1 MIILSGNRVITFF
14 IKRCHLSVLSNIS
27 YFIFIF
33 FIASSNLI
41 SQNLKRK
48 TFEHLTPDQ
57 GMSQYIVLCMIQD
70 RTGYLWFGTFRG
82 VDRYDGKGFTSYKP
96 IPGNPNSISS
106 GSVQALCE
114 DKDGNIWIGTSLG
127 LDKLDPSTGNF
138 THHLIQPVSEGVDLD
153 NYVLSICEDEDGLL
167 WVGTA
172 DGLNKFDK
180 TSGKFKTFK
189 HNKTDTASIS
199 DNYVHALLI
208 SSDGSLWVGTGNGLN
223 KLDRKT
229 GKFIHYWQDPKKQNG
244 SVRIEWYNTME
255 YSNPYQINFIYEDNS
270 GMLWLCTNGEGL
282 IEFNPNDGSYKTYK
296 HNPNNP
302 QSLSSNDIKGISQ
315 DQDGIY
321 WIATKF
327 NGLNTFNKQ
336 ANTFTHYYEDVFDPG
351 SLSVN
356 MVSAINCE
364 RSGTIWV
371 ASFAGVNK
379 IDRKNYP
386 FKQYNSVEGSWDKSI
401 STFVTGIVK
410 RYDDKLWI
418 EERYGNMLLFD
429 PVAETFTRQFNK
441 NQTGETYLAEDD
453 LGNIWIASRS
463 GGIYVKE
470 KNGNKTKIKYDTGE
484 EFNQQINCIYTP
496 PSNDTAW
503 VGTLQGGIYFIY
515 KPDKTISLFESV
527 NTTIKCIYKDSYGL
541 LWVGTKDDGVIQ
553 YSESLKKFTL
563 FQSDINDH
571 SSISGNF
578 ISTIYEDK
586 NGDVWFGTNIG
597 LNKFIRSSESFIHF
611 AEEEGLPDNTIYD
624 IKGDAQGNL
633 WFPTNKGISKLN
645 SQTGQI
651 KNYDLTYGFTSN
663 RFYFTGAQTK
673 NGEIYF
679 GGPGG
684 LTRFHP
690 DSIKD
695 NPYIPP
701 IVITSFRIFDQ
712 PIFFG
717 NSVQLAYDKNFLSF
731 EFAALSY
738 LSPERNQY
746 AYKMEGVDKDWVYSG
761 TRHFASY
768 PNLAPGDYTFRVKGS
783 NNDGVWNEE
792 GTSLSIIISPPWWRS
807 NWAYFGYVLII
818 VIGLY
823 WIRGYEMNR
832 IKLKDKIK
840 LDEAVLKERVETDK
854 MKSRFFANISHE
866 FRTPLTLI
874 LGPAEKINLQTSND
888 VIKDSGIIKRNAK
901 RLLQLV
907 NQLLDLSKL
916 EAGKLQLQA
925 SKGNIVSFVKGL
937 TMSFESLAERKDI
950 KLKVTAEQNDIE
962 LYFDRDKMAKIL
974 ANLLSNAFKFTNEG
988 GEITVTLTLIP
999 PPSGRG
1005 MSNLPAGASV
1015 KAGGQGK
1022 GEVQIKVS
1030 DTGIG
1035 ISEEELPKLFDR
1047 FYQVDSSQTRE
1058 HEGTGIGLALTK
1070 ELVELHHG
1078 KISVTSKVEDPDK
1091 VGIGGS
1097 EFIVELPLGREHLR
1111 DDEIIDEVETKDIV
1125 ILSDL
1130 SVGESGAK
1138 NLIEDV
1144 PEITEDS
1151 SRQKDGQAFTTL
1163 QNDNEQDK
1171 DKTIILV
1178 VEDNA
1183 DVREYIKDSLGSNFQ
1198 IEEASNGEQGVKKAA
1213 EIIPD
1218 LIISDIMMPKMDGNE
1233 LTRRIKNDERTS
1245 HIPVILLTAKSEH
1258 ESKLEGLETGAD
1270 DYLTKPFDTKELQVR
1285 IKNLISIRR
1294 KLQEKFSGEK
1304 IVTTKIEKKLSKL
1317 DEKFLSKVL
1326 EVVESHL
1333 SEEGFSIEEFG
1344 NEVGMGRVQLHRKL
1358 KALTGKSPSLYLRS
1372 VRLAKAKKMIEEK
1385 TGNISEIAYSTGFS
1399 SPAYFSACF
1408 KEEFGYPPSEMP
1420 TK

>member
-1 MIILSGNRVITFF
+1 MQTKKKYSVLILLFL
-14 IKRCHLSVLSNIS
+14 LSVLLLVAPAYVYPQIS
-27 YFIFIF
+27 KI
-33 FIASSNLI
+33 
-41 SQNLKRK
+41 R
-48 TFEHLTPDQ
+48 TFEHFNVDH
-57 GMSQYIVLCMIQD
+57 GMPSNIAQCIIQD
-70 RTGYLWFGTFRG
+70 KAGYLWFGMYAGIT
-82 VDRYDGKGFTSYKP
+82 RYDGYNFTSY
-96 IPGNPNSISS
+96 INEPGNPNSINS
-106 GSVQALCE
+106 GTVQALCE
-114 DKDGNIWIGTSLG
+114 DKDGNLWIGTSLG
-127 LDKLDPSTGNF
+127 LDKLEPATGRFIHYFPN
-138 THHLIQPVSEGVDLD
+138 PPGEGVDFS
-153 NYVLSICEDEDGLL
+153 NHVLTICEDKFGIL

-172 DGLNKFDK
+172 DGLYKFDK
-180 TSGKFKTFK
+180 ETESFTAYKNNPTDSG
-189 HNKTDTASIS
+189 SIRN
-199 DNYVHALLI
+199 NYVSATLE
-208 SSDGSLWVGTGNGLN
+208 DREGTLWIGTGNGLD
-223 KLDRKT
+223 KLDRNT
-229 GKFIHYWQDPKKQNG
+229 GTFLHYWHDPENKT
-244 SVRIEWYNTME
+244 VPVVIEWNQAVKYHV
-255 YSNPYQINFIYEDNS
+255 SYQINSIYEDNA
-270 GMLWLCTNGEGL
+270 GILWLCTNGEGL
-282 IEFNPNDGSYKTYK
+282 IEFNRTEGTYTAYKRDVKDPKSITGLTNNRVTSICEDKDG
-296 HNPNNP
+296 N
-302 QSLSSNDIKGISQ
+302 
-315 DQDGIY
+315 Y
-321 WIATKF
+321 WIGTEFGGVNILNKHTK
-327 NGLNTFNKQ
+327 TFS
-336 ANTFTHYYEDVFDPG
+336 HYKRDDFDPG
-351 SLSVN
+351 SLSHNLVLS
-356 MVSAINCE
+356 VLCE
-364 RSGTIWV
+364 RSGTIWIGTFL
-371 ASFAGVNK
+371 SVNK
-379 IDRKNYP
+379 LNRAKQP
-386 FKQYNSVEGSWDKSI
+386 FVQYNNLENSWDLSLGNYAGYLVG
-401 STFVTGIVK
+401 SHNMV
-410 RYDDKLWI
+410 WI
-418 EERYGNMLLFD
+418 EASNHILKFNPKAGTFILQPFTMVPAGDTSGIWMLPNSDVSGMYTRDGNGQ
-429 PVAETFTRQFNK
+429 FTR
-441 NQTGETYLAEDD
+441 
-453 LGNIWIASRS
+453 
-463 GGIYVKE
+463 VKYS
-470 KNGNKTKIKYDTGE
+470 NGQEFTHKFSCFYRVPSSDT
-484 EFNQQINCIYTP
+484 T
-496 PSNDTAW
+496 W
-503 VGTLQGGIYFIY
+503 VGTQEGGIFTF
-515 KPDKTISLFESV
+515 KKKTKTISSFDSLS
-527 NTTIKCIYKDSYGL
+527 TSIKCIYEDSFGL
-541 LWVGTKDDGVIQ
+541 LWVGTKDAGLLQ
-553 YSESLKKFTL
+553 YNVTQKISAKFT
-563 FQSDINDH
+563 SIVDDPT
-571 SSISGNF
+571 SISGTFVTAIIEDANQNMWF
-578 ISTIYEDK
+578 GTSNGLNKYDRSTNSFTHYTDK
-586 NGDVWFGTNIG
+586 NGLANNWIFAIEMDKLGNIWLATN
-597 LNKFIRSSESFIHF
+597 
-611 AEEEGLPDNTIYD
+611 Y
-624 IKGDAQGNL
+624 
-633 WFPTNKGISKLN
+633 GITKLN
-645 SQTGQI
+645 PETGEVR
-651 KNYDLTYGFTSN
+651 NYDKSYGLATN
-663 RFYFTGAQTK
+663 RLAFNSYKTDD
-673 NGEIYF
+673 GEIYF
-679 GGPGG
+679 SGPGG

-695 NPYIPP
+695 NSYIPP
-701 IVITSFRIFDQ
+701 IVITSLQVFDNPVQ
-712 PIFFG
+712 FG
-717 NSVQLAYDKNFLSF
+717 KDITLSHDKNFLSF

-738 LSPERNQY
+738 VSSERNTY

-768 PNLAPGDYTFRVKGS
+768 PNLSPGEYIFRVKGS

-807 NWAYFGYVLII
+807 NWAYLGYVLII

-823 WIRGYEMNR
+823 WIRRYEMNR
-832 IKLKDKIK
+832 IKLKDQIK

-888 VIKDSGIIKRNAK
+888 IIKDSGIIKRNAK

-925 SKGNIVSFVKGL
+925 TRENIVSFVKGL

-974 ANLLSNAFKFTNEG
+974 ANLLSNAFKFTGEG
-988 GEITVTLTLIP
+988 GEVRVSVHHAELVSASSVLPEIPIPTKSGRNRSIAITV
-999 PPSGRG
+999 
-1005 MSNLPAGASV
+1005 
-1015 KAGGQGK
+1015 K
-1022 GEVQIKVS
+1022 

-1183 DVREYIKDSLGSNFQ
+1183 DVREYIKDSLGSNYQ
-1198 IEEASNGEQGVKKAA
+1198 IEEAANGEQGVRKAT

-1245 HIPVILLTAKSEH
+1245 HIPVILLTARSEQ

-1333 SEEGFSIEEFG
+1333 SEEGLSIEEFG

-1358 KALTGKSPSLYLRS
+1358 KALTGKSPSVYLRS
-1372 VRLAKAKKMIEEK
+1372 VRLSKAKKMIEEK
-1385 TGNISEIAYSTGFS
+1385 QGNISEIAYSTGFS

-1408 KEEFGYPPSEMP
+1408 KEEFGYPPSEIP